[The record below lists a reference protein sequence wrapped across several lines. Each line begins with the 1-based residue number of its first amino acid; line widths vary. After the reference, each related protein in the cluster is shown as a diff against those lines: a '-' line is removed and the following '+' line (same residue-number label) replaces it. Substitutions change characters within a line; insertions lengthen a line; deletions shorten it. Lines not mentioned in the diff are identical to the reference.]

1 MSQQV
6 LADRELTKQKYKED
20 LPTLF
25 RYAAREASK
34 SSFEVVKE
42 YWRLSRG
49 NGRLSINDY
58 FLYRLFED
66 ERLSMADKER
76 FISDRIHW
84 PISHRCNDPG
94 WAALTEDKWVSYTF
108 MSACAI
114 PTPTTLAVIDTS
126 EREFGQLP
134 KIAKPSELREFLSA
148 RTDFPLFAKDN
159 TGIGSFGAFVIAGI
173 EGDLIM
179 REHAEPIACDAV
191 FAEIVGK
198 RSYLLQRFL
207 ENHPDIRPLAKYCAT
222 VRTVNLV
229 GDGRV
234 LTPFALIKIPGP
246 ASIAD
251 NYWREGNI
259 IADLD
264 LDIGEIRRAVT
275 GKGIAL
281 KELLHHPETGEPLVG
296 KTLPF
301 WKQLR
306 ALNETCARLYAPVQ
320 FNSLDIALTAD
331 GPTVVEI
338 NTGGGFD
345 LPQLASGKGFLTDE
359 VRDFFASSGWKFKR
373 RG

>member
-6 LADRELTKQKYKED
+6 LADRESTKQKYKED

-34 SSFEVVKE
+34 PSFEIVKE

-49 NGRLSINDY
+49 DGRLSISDY

-66 ERLSMADKER
+66 ERLSMAEKER

-84 PISHRCNDPG
+84 PISHICNDPK

-108 MSACAI
+108 MGACAI

-126 EREFGQLP
+126 EREFGQVP
-134 KIAKPSELREFLSA
+134 KITRPSELRQFLSV

-173 EGDLIM
+173 EGDLII
-179 REHAEPIACDAV
+179 REQAEPITFDAV
-191 FAEIVGK
+191 FAEIVGR

-207 ENHPDIRPLAKYCAT
+207 RNQDDLQSLSKYCAT
-222 VRTVNLV
+222 VRTINLV
-229 GDGRV
+229 GGGRV

-259 IADLD
+259 IADLS
-264 LDIGEIRRAVT
+264 LDTGEIRRAVT

-281 KELLHHPETGEPLVG
+281 KELRHHPATGEPLVG

-301 WKQLR
+301 WKELR
-306 ALNETCARLYAPVQ
+306 ALNEACARLYAPVR
-320 FNSLDIALTAD
+320 FSSLDIALTVD

-345 LPQLASGKGFLTDE
+345 LPQLASGRGFLSDE
-359 VRDFFASSGWKFKR
+359 VRDFFASCGWKFRR